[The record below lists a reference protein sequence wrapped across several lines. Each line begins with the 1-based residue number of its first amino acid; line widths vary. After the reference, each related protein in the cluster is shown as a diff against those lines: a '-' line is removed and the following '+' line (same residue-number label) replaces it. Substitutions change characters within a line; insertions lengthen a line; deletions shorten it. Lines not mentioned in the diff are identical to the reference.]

1 MMKTKA
7 KLLALVLLA
16 LPVGAQAQEHL
27 QKLFEK
33 IANTKGIE
41 VSTSQNIVR
50 DDEDG
55 NRINDLMEA
64 TTIYDIRV
72 GRPNF
77 DIFKELEK
85 AFQTGNTMPTTI
97 YTCFNPMEGSLRQL
111 WNIQTKKGDDIRI
124 GQHEGSSY
132 ALVVYSDENNS
143 RFRTV
148 YAAEWW
154 DTDDPNIRQG
164 RLVRSYG
171 EKPQTTRIHVLH
183 DSSSFGD
190 IDSLLTDLPM
200 RERFDFSGKNIEDI
214 MNQARQLKQNFRW
227 RADTVPADI
236 PFSGSVES
244 WMSKALNNIK
254 HLSNSDWHRF
264 FGLLTQKMI
273 DRSNKERIEDLVVA
287 AGIILDLCKNVGQLD
302 ADEREI
308 SARRLEDVS
317 EHYFTGDKTQYIYDL
332 LMLAAKKLVKD
343 N

>member
-85 AFQTGNTMPTTI
+85 AFQTGNTMPATI
-97 YTCFNPMEGSLRQL
+97 YTCFNPMEGSLRQQWVIL
-111 WNIQTKKGDDIRI
+111 TKKGTDIRI
-124 GQHEGSSY
+124 GQHKNSNY

-154 DTDDPNIRQG
+154 DTDDANIKQG

-171 EKPQTTRIHVLH
+171 EKPYM
-183 DSSSFGD
+183 SSETSSGHPFSDLKMELNG
-190 IDSLLTDLPM
+190 TDL
-200 RERFDFSGKNIEDI
+200 SGKNIEDL
-214 MNQARQLKQNFRW
+214 MNQARQLQQNFRW
-227 RADTVPADI
+227 RVDTVATDI
-236 PFSGSVES
+236 PFSGDMES
-244 WMSKALNNIK
+244 WMSKAMNNIK

-287 AGIILDLCKNVGQLD
+287 AGIILDLCKNAGQLD

-317 EHYFTGDKTQYIYDL
+317 EHYFTGDKTQYIHDL